1 MRPNRLVTGAVAALA
16 ITAGSASAAPQRAT
30 LLARAVLPAATFA
43 PGPPS
48 GAFIGPGPINGQP
61 VPFPSQP
68 VQGFSAILRAGG
80 RSYLAMLDNG
90 YGTKANSADFLLRVY
105 RIQANWERA
114 AGGPGTVD
122 VLGSVSLRDPRHEVP
137 WPIVNEG
144 TADRLLTGADFD
156 PESMRRAPDG
166 TFWFGDEF
174 GPFLLHTNRRGI
186 LLDPPYPLPGVQ
198 SPDSPL
204 LGTGTPNLPA
214 SGGFEGTGLSAD
226 HTTLYPMLE
235 KARLDDPN
243 PSRRWISEFSLVSA
257 SYTGRTWQYLTD
269 DPHDSV
275 TDITRVAGSR
285 FVVLERDSDQGP
297 AAVIKRIYEIDLNDV
312 GPDGFLRKH
321 LVVDLLDMADPNLI
335 SLPARPGDIGLGAT
349 FTFPFITTEAV
360 LPLGGRR
367 LLIAND
373 NNYPFSTG
381 RNPGLPDDDEM
392 IVVRAPALVR

>member
-1 MRPNRLVTGAVAALA
+1 MRTSRLVIGAAVALA
-16 ITAGSASAAPQRAT
+16 AGAGSAQAAQAPT

-48 GAFIGPGPINGQP
+48 GAFIGAGPINGQT

-80 RSYLAMLDNG
+80 DSYLAMEDNG

-105 RIQANWERA
+105 RIRASWERA
-114 AGGPGTVD
+114 SGGPGTVD
-122 VLGSVSLRDPRHEVP
+122 VLGYISLRDPRHLVP
-137 WPIVNEG
+137 WPIVNDG
-144 TADRLLTGADFD
+144 TTDRLLTGADFD

-166 TFWFGDEF
+166 TLWFGDEF
-174 GPFLLHTNRRGI
+174 GPFLLHTNARGI
-186 LLDPPYPLPGVQ
+186 LLEPPSPLPGVQ

-204 LGTGTPNLPA
+204 LGSGTANLPA

-226 HTTLYPMLE
+226 HTRLYPMLE
-235 KARLDDPN
+235 KALLDDVN
-243 PSRRWISEFSLVSA
+243 QSRRWIYEFSLQSG
-257 SYTGRTWQYLTD
+257 SYTGRTWEYPTD

-275 TDITRVAGSR
+275 TDLTRVAGDR
-285 FVVLERDSDQGP
+285 FVVIERDQNQG
-297 AAVIKRIYEIDLNDV
+297 AAAAIKRIYEIDLNDV
-312 GPDGFLRKH
+312 GPDGLLRKH
-321 LVVDLLDMADPNLI
+321 LVVDLLDIADPNLI
-335 SLPARPGDIGLGAT
+335 SLPARPGDIGLGPT

-360 LPLGGRR
+360 LPLGGRK

-381 RNPGLPDDDEM
+381 RNPALPDDDEM
-392 IVVRAPALVR
+392 VIVRAPALVR

>member
-1 MRPNRLVTGAVAALA
+1 MRTNRLVIGAVAVLAL
-16 ITAGSASAAPQRAT
+16 TAGSASAAQRPT
-30 LLARAVLPAATFA
+30 LLARAALPAATFA

-48 GAFIGPGPINGQP
+48 GAFIGAGPINGQT

-80 RSYLAMLDNG
+80 DSYLAMEDNG

-105 RIQANWERA
+105 RIRANWERA
-114 AGGPGTVD
+114 NGGPGTVS
-122 VLGSVSLRDPRHEVP
+122 VLSYISLRDPRHEVP

-174 GPFLLHTNRRGI
+174 GPFLLHTNARGI
-186 LLDPPYPLPGVQ
+186 LLAPPYPLPGVQ

-204 LGTGTPNLPA
+204 LGSGTANLPA

-235 KARLDDPN
+235 KPLLDDAN
-243 PSRRWISEFSLVSA
+243 QSRRWIYEFSLQSG

-275 TDITRVAGSR
+275 TDITRVAGTR
-285 FVVLERDSDQGP
+285 FVVIERDQSQGA

-321 LVVDLLDMADPNLI
+321 LVVDLLDIADPNLI
-335 SLPARPGDIGLGAT
+335 SLPARPGDIGLGST

-360 LPLGGRR
+360 LPLGGRK

-373 NNYPFSTG
+373 NNYPFSVG
-381 RNPGLPDDDEM
+381 RNPVLPDDDEM
-392 IVVRAPALVR
+392 VIVRAPALVR